1 MYPFFWKVRNKC
13 YLLFYSQISFSLKF
27 TVEMSV
33 LVLILA
39 ITSKSSEILGYISY
53 FSKKLMCTETDGDVS
68 TGSRSLQWYVYFCNV
83 TAICWA
89 SRALWKSHLQLY
101 VISQLINDSELLF
114 IRRYEM
120 LYLYIFFTY
129 IQFFKIDWL

>member
-27 TVEMSV
+27 TVEMCV

-68 TGSRSLQWYVYFCNV
+68 TGSRSLWWYVYFCNV

-89 SRALWKSHLQLY
+89 SRALWKSHLQLCY
-101 VISQLINDSELLF
+101 FPTYKWLRAFIYTKIWNALF
-114 IRRYEM
+114 VRL
-120 LYLYIFFTY
+120 LYLHSI
-129 IQFFKIDWL
+129 L